1 MEVDAR
7 HRREQA
13 GEKNQHR
20 KALQLVE
27 VFANVSC
34 VSYAAAGGST
44 VDVVVVVVVVVVV
57 FVFVG
62 VVVVVVYVV
71 VISMVAIKVCLF
83 VS

>member
-44 VDVVVVVVVVVVV
+44 VDVVVVVVV

-62 VVVVVVYVV
+62 VVVVVYVV